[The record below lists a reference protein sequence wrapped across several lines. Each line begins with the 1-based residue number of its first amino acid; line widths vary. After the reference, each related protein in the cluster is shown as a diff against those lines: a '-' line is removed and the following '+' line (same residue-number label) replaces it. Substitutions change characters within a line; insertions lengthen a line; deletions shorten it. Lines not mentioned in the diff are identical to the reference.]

1 MGSICEDCCCLRE
14 LAQNEGIQM
23 KKMQLFK
30 SLCALSLL
38 ALVQWAQADEKP
50 FKIGF
55 IAPMTGPFASTG
67 AQMLAGVKLF
77 MAQNGN
83 KVEGREVQL
92 IVKDDGASPETT
104 KRLAQELAVNDKVDV
119 FAGFGLTPLA
129 LATAPVATQ
138 AKIPMVD
145 MLAATSSIINSTP
158 YMVRV
163 SMTLPQASVIMGD
176 WAPKN
181 NIKKV
186 VTLVSD
192 YGPGIDAE
200 ESFKDRFLLNGGQ
213 VLESLRVPLKNNDFA
228 PFLQKVRELSPDAVF
243 VFVPVGVGTAVM
255 KQFTERGLDK
265 AGIKMIGTGDVVDD
279 DILNGMGD
287 ATLGIVSAYP
297 YSTAHPSPMNKKFV
311 QDFKKANPK
320 MRPNAVAVFGY
331 DGMHLIYNAIK
342 KTKGTGNGD
351 QLLAAMKGD
360 IFESPRGQIFIDAT
374 TRDIVQ
380 SIYVRKAERVK
391 SDGEIYNVEFA
402 EIKDVKDPRK
412 P

>member
-1 MGSICEDCCCLRE
+1 
-14 LAQNEGIQM
+14 M
-23 KKMQLFK
+23 KKMQLIK
-30 SLCALSLL
+30 SLCVLSLL
-38 ALVQWAQADEKP
+38 GVMQWAQADGKP

-67 AQMLAGVKLF
+67 AQMLAGVKLY
-77 MAQNGN
+77 MAQHGN
-83 KVEGREVQL
+83 KIEGRELQL
-92 IVKDDGASPETT
+92 IVKDDGASPDTT
-104 KRLAQELAVNDKVDV
+104 KRLAQELAVNDQVDV

-163 SMTLPQASVIMGD
+163 SMTLPQVSVIMGD

-297 YSTAHPSPMNKKFV
+297 YSTAHPSEMNKKFV
-311 QDFKKANPK
+311 QEFKKANPK

-331 DGMHLIYNAIK
+331 DGMHVIYNAIK
-342 KTKGTGNGD
+342 KTKGVGNGD

-380 SIYVRKAERVK
+380 SIYIRKAEK
-391 SDGEIYNVEFA
+391 NTKGDGEIYNVEFA

>member
-1 MGSICEDCCCLRE
+1 
-14 LAQNEGIQM
+14 M
-23 KKMQLFK
+23 KKMQLIK
-30 SLCALSLL
+30 SLCVLSLL
-38 ALVQWAQADEKP
+38 GVMQWAQADGKP

-67 AQMLAGVKLF
+67 AQMLAGVKLY
-77 MAQNGN
+77 MAQHGN
-83 KVEGREVQL
+83 KIEGRELQL

-163 SMTLPQASVIMGD
+163 SMTLPQVSVIMGD

-213 VLESLRVPLKNNDFA
+213 FLESLRVPLKNNDFA

-297 YSTAHPSPMNKKFV
+297 YSTAHPSEMNKKFV
-311 QDFKKANPK
+311 QEFKKANPK

-331 DGMHLIYNAIK
+331 DGMHVIYNAIK
-342 KTKGTGNGD
+342 KTKGVGNGD

-380 SIYVRKAERVK
+380 SIYIRKAEK
-391 SDGEIYNVEFA
+391 NTKGDGEIYNVEFA

>member
-1 MGSICEDCCCLRE
+1 
-14 LAQNEGIQM
+14 M
-23 KKMQLFK
+23 KKMQLIK
-30 SLCALSLL
+30 SLCVLSLL
-38 ALVQWAQADEKP
+38 GVMQWAQADGKP

-67 AQMLAGVKLF
+67 AQMLAGVKLY
-77 MAQNGN
+77 MAQHGN
-83 KVEGREVQL
+83 KIEGRELQL

-163 SMTLPQASVIMGD
+163 SMTLPQVSVIMGD

-200 ESFKDRFLLNGGQ
+200 ESFKVRFLLNGGQ

-297 YSTAHPSPMNKKFV
+297 YSTAHPSEMNKKFV
-311 QDFKKANPK
+311 QEFKKANPK

-331 DGMHLIYNAIK
+331 DGMHVIYNAIK
-342 KTKGTGNGD
+342 KTKGVGNGD

-380 SIYVRKAERVK
+380 SIYIRKAEK
-391 SDGEIYNVEFA
+391 NTKGDGEIYNVEFA